1 MLLNE
6 SDTVA
11 SAQNKRSEQNKYSMT
26 QGVRESQLSTEP
38 EAEQQLMRN
47 GLGRLIVGNGLIG
60 PLLGLLGLCL
70 FLSLAT
76 DSFLSVR
83 NFLNILDQV
92 SVIGIIAVGMTFVIL
107 IGGIDLSVG
116 SVMALAMMVLGFL
129 HVTHEVPLFL
139 AAIAALLVASATG
152 CLSGLLITSLKIP
165 AFIATL
171 AMMSI
176 ARGLASLITNGQQ
189 IIGFPVWLNMA
200 AIVRYG
206 GFLTITVGV
215 MLSVFAA
222 AWLYQRFRAG
232 GRVMYAIGGN
242 PEVARLAGINV
253 NRATIL
259 VYTFCAFLSGVA
271 GIVFAARLDAVQP
284 SSGVAYELDAIAAV
298 VIGGTSLSGGTG
310 GIGGTLIGVLIIGVL
325 RNGLNLLQVSPFVQQ
340 LVVGF
345 VIVIAVAAE
354 AFRER
359 K

>member
-1 MLLNE
+1 MVIP
-6 SDTVA
+6 SDVDSGHTPGSDRRSVA
-11 SAQNKRSEQNKYSMT
+11 T
-26 QGVRESQLSTEP
+26 
-38 EAEQQLMRN
+38 
-47 GLGRLIVGNGLIG
+47 LILGNGVLG
-60 PLLGLLGLCL
+60 PLLGLLALCL
-70 FLSLAT
+70 FLTLAT
-76 DSFLSVR
+76 DSFFSTR

-116 SVMALAMMVLGFL
+116 SVMALATMVLGVL
-129 HVTHEVPLFL
+129 HVHHGVPMF
-139 AAIAALLVASATG
+139 AAASVALVVASLTG
-152 CLSGLLITSLKIP
+152 VVSGVLITSLKIP

-189 IIGFPVWLNMA
+189 IIGFPAWFNMA
-200 AIVRYG
+200 AIIRYG
-206 GFLTITVGV
+206 GVLTITVGV
-215 MLSVFAA
+215 MLSVFVL

-242 PEVARLAGINV
+242 AEVARLAGINV

-259 VYTFCAFLSGVA
+259 VYTFCAFLSGLA
-271 GIVFAARLDAVQP
+271 GIVYAARLDAVQP

-345 VIVIAVAAE
+345 VIVVAVAAE